1 MDVTH
6 ILIVNALVVA
16 ACFLALWL
24 ISIRLKDVSFVD
36 SWWAIGMVVVAWT
49 TYLLTGGHGPHAI
62 ALLALCTVWGLR
74 LGLHLFSRWRK
85 AGPDHRYVVMLGKA
99 QSERGWSFAKASLMM
114 VFAMQAPLQLIV
126 CLPVQLGQY
135 APTIA
140 LGPLAW
146 AGILLA
152 VVGIAFESI
161 GDLQLARFR
170 ANPHNRG
177 EVLDTGLW
185 RYTRH
190 PNYFGDACV
199 WWGLYLIAAETGWIG
214 AASILGPVVITVLL
228 TKLSGVPTLEGPMR
242 RKRPGYEA
250 YIQRTSS
257 FIPLP
262 PRAPRG

>member
-1 MDVTH
+1 MTSSSNH
-6 ILIVNALVVA
+6 
-16 ACFLALWL
+16 
-24 ISIRLKDVSFVD
+24 
-36 SWWAIGMVVVAWT
+36 
-49 TYLLTGGHGPHAI
+49 
-62 ALLALCTVWGLR
+62 GLR
-74 LGLHLFSRWRK
+74 FN
-85 AGPDHRYVVMLGKA
+85 
-99 QSERGWSFAKASLMM
+99 Q
-114 VFAMQAPLQLIV
+114 
-126 CLPVQLGQY
+126 PVLRH

-228 TKLSGVPTLEGPMR
+228 NKLSGVPTLEGPMR